1 MFLNT
6 YTNLP
11 RGVLMFAKDKWCL
24 RKTEWSRIGGTNGS
38 MYIRRIEK
46 NMNEVGRKK
55 IRKGENSEEEERREG
70 EEKVDDKKEDEIG
83 SGDL

>member
-1 MFLNT
+1 
-6 YTNLP
+6 
-11 RGVLMFAKDKWCL
+11 
-24 RKTEWSRIGGTNGS
+24 
-38 MYIRRIEK
+38 
-46 NMNEVGRKK
+46 MNEVGRKK